1 MARDVSSPEKG
12 GGFAFFNVGI
22 IMTGGGVRGA
32 DAVQEDVWV
41 REVRP
46 SGASSRRASGSWV
59 RRVRGSFATTMQSR
73 WGSVLG
79 VCACTCFRVRVR
91 VLVFVCFGFASPEC
105 GCGTRR
111 ARFVYSLQVVVEKK
125 VERCKGSVEL
135 LDFTSKAS
143 QQD

>member
-12 GGFAFFNVGI
+12 GGFAFFNVGT

-46 SGASSRRASGSWV
+46 SGASSRRVSGSWV
-59 RRVRGSFATTMQSR
+59 RHVRGSFATTMQSC
-73 WGSVLG
+73 WGSVLD
-79 VCACTCFRVRVR
+79 ACTCACFPVRVR

-105 GCGTRR
+105 GCGNRR
-111 ARFVYSLQVVVEKK
+111 ARFVYSLQVVVEKN

-135 LDFTSKAS
+135 LDFMSKAS
-143 QQD
+143 